1 MSGCHYT
8 GCVDLNIPC
17 SLAHL
22 SFSVVVIC
30 ELPLLA
36 LKSPQRMEKRPNR
49 CMQPFGLLF
58 TMFLSNVSIILILL
72 GI

>member
-30 ELPLLA
+30 EVPLLTLKSQRSRVEGAKVKRYIIFVSWRA
-36 LKSPQRMEKRPNR
+36 LKLPMRR
-49 CMQPFGLLF
+49 
-58 TMFLSNVSIILILL
+58 
-72 GI
+72 